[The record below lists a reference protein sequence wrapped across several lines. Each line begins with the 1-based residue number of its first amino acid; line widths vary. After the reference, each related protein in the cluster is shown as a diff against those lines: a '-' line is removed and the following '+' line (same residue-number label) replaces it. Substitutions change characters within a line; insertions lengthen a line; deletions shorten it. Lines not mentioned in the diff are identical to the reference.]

1 MVDIKRK
8 PNFDSVG
15 GRLQEK
21 GLFWEFIIIRC
32 NASNFNK
39 KKEVRFEET

>member
-21 GLFWEFIIIRC
+21 GLFSEIC
-32 NASNFNK
+32 NH
-39 KKEVRFEET
+39 TL

>member
-21 GLFWEFIIIRC
+21 GFVIIRC